1 MAEDGEGISVHCLA
15 GIPSSLSPFIF
26 LFFKLWG
33 VVGIFSCWEWAQKSG
48 GFSVEFL
55 NHRSGAHPD
64 GKPVMQQV
72 FRKPYGNEL
81 LEESGLNLDLG
92 TPTNCQL

>member
-15 GIPSSLSPFIF
+15 CISSSLSPFIF

-33 VVGIFSCWEWAQKSG
+33 VVGIFSCWGWAQKSG

-55 NHRSGAHPD
+55 NHRSGAHPH

-81 LEESGLNLDLG
+81 LEVSGLNLDLG